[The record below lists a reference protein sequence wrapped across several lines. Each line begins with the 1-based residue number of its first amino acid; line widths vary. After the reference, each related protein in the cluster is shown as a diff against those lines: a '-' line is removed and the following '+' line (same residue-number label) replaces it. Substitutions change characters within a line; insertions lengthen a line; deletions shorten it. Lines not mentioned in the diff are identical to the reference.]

1 MDTEKNTTIVEEA
14 QIAKEVQAA
23 SESSSADSNS
33 KQVPDFIMH
42 YRNAQ
47 RNWSAHQ
54 RKVLAKRR
62 AADKNAKKARKLN
75 RKH

>member
-1 MDTEKNTTIVEEA
+1 MDTEKNNTAVEEAQIVEEA
-14 QIAKEVQAA
+14 QAA
-23 SESSSADSNS
+23 DASNS
-33 KQVPDFIMH
+33 AGSNNKQVPDFIVY
-42 YRNAQ
+42 YRNAL

-54 RKVLAKRR
+54 RKVLARRR

>member
-1 MDTEKNTTIVEEA
+1 MDTEKNTTVVEEAQIVEEA
-14 QIAKEVQAA
+14 QAA
-23 SESSSADSNS
+23 DTSSSADSNS
-33 KQVPDFIMH
+33 KQVPDFIVH

-47 RNWSAHQ
+47 RNRNAHQ
-54 RKVLAKRR
+54 KKVLARRR

>member
-1 MDTEKNTTIVEEA
+1 MDTEKNTTVVEEA

-23 SESSSADSNS
+23 SESSSADSND

-47 RNWSAHQ
+47 KNRNAHQ
-54 RKVLAKRR
+54 KKVLARRR